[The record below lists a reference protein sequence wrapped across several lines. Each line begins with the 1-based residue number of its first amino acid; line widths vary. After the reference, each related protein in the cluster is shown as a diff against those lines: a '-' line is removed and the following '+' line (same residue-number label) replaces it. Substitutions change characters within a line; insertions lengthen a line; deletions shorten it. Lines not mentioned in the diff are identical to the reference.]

1 MTSFL
6 PGTIYSDFLL
16 KAIRNHVVLGNI
28 LRVHWNP
35 EQDVQRQY
43 VNMYMRR
50 RQSLASIGSEAAE
63 DKEGEESAASLTNA
77 IAQVKEFA
85 LIFKALNL

>member
-1 MTSFL
+1 M
-6 PGTIYSDFLL
+6 
-16 KAIRNHVVLGNI
+16 
-28 LRVHWNP
+28 
-35 EQDVQRQY
+35 QRQY

-50 RQSLASIGSEAAE
+50 RQSLASIGSDSEAAE